1 MRIILFKF
9 YLFLILIVI
18 PYKGVNSEVFI
29 VAKVNQEIITN
40 IDLNFEKRYLVSL
53 NPNLKKLDQ
62 KKITE
67 YAKNS
72 LINEKIKKIE
82 IEKRFKIIPN
92 ETILAKVIGDI
103 YSSIGISSLTEFEDY
118 LLQNKVDIKRVK
130 EKISVEIAWND
141 LIVKTFSNEIEI
153 DQNAIS
159 KELEK
164 FDEKEVNNLLLS
176 EIIFTVNDKNEFEP
190 KLKAIKE
197 SINEIGFE
205 ETARIYSLSDSKKS
219 GGNLGT
225 DGSVSYMF
233 KKVGLV
239 NFNNSSNENLIM
251 EVALESGAEDVV
263 NNDDGTIDVIVE
275 PDAFVDLKEAMVAA
289 ALEPISAEITLVSE
303 QEVEL
308 THEKGEAL
316 FKMLDLLED
325 LDDVQRVYTNASV
338 RHDS

>member
-62 KKITE
+62 EIITE

-176 EIIFTVNDKNEFEP
+176 EIIFTINDKNELES
-190 KLKAIKE
+190 KYESIKK

-219 GGNLGT
+219 GGSLGWIYKNQLSKEIKDELSNIKIGEFT
-225 DGSVSYMF
+225 KPIITSGGFLILKLNNIKTENVKIDKNTQL
-233 KKVGLV
+233 KKMIEFEKERQFTRFSTLYYKR
-239 NFNNSSNENLIM
+239 IY
-251 EVALESGAEDVV
+251 
-263 NNDDGTIDVIVE
+263 ND
-275 PDAFVDLKEAMVAA
+275 
-289 ALEPISAEITLVSE
+289 AEIDE
-303 QEVEL
+303 
-308 THEKGEAL
+308 
-316 FKMLDLLED
+316 
-325 LDDVQRVYTNASV
+325 R
-338 RHDS
+338 

>member
-1 MRIILFKF
+1 M
-9 YLFLILIVI
+9 IVI

-62 KKITE
+62 EIITE

-103 YSSIGISSLTEFEDY
+103 YSSIGISSLTEFENY

-130 EKISVEIAWND
+130 EKISIEIAWND

-176 EIIFTVNDKNEFEP
+176 EIIFTINDKNELES
-190 KLKAIKE
+190 KYESIKK

-219 GGNLGT
+219 GGSLGWIYKNQLSKEIKDELSNIKIGEFT
-225 DGSVSYMF
+225 KPIITSGGFLILKLNNIKTENVKIDKNTQL
-233 KKVGLV
+233 KKMIEFEKERQFTRFSTLYYKR
-239 NFNNSSNENLIM
+239 IY
-251 EVALESGAEDVV
+251 
-263 NNDDGTIDVIVE
+263 ND
-275 PDAFVDLKEAMVAA
+275 
-289 ALEPISAEITLVSE
+289 AEIDE
-303 QEVEL
+303 
-308 THEKGEAL
+308 
-316 FKMLDLLED
+316 
-325 LDDVQRVYTNASV
+325 R
-338 RHDS
+338 